1 MINYLSKEDLPEFL
15 QGLVDIMGIEAFINL
30 IKEYGGSS
38 LYIPNENSV
47 LKPIRNRL
55 IKKHFNGNN
64 YKELAKEFKISEMQV
79 RNKIIYTR
87 KKWYCCSFLRKLR
100 PYHFSIN
107 INLIKIQYKIL
118 IYSYFKRFH
127 LMELPIP
134 LSTY

>member
-15 QGLVDIMGIEAFINL
+15 QGLVNIMGIEAFITL

-38 LYIPNENSV
+38 IYIPNENSI

-79 RNKIIYTR
+79 RNIV
-87 KKWYCCSFLRKLR
+87 
-100 PYHFSIN
+100 HN
-107 INLIKIQYKIL
+107 D
-118 IYSYFKRFH
+118 
-127 LMELPIP
+127 
-134 LSTY
+134 

>member
-1 MINYLSKEDLPEFL
+1 MLNIIQEGGILIDYLSKEDLPEFL

-79 RNKIIYTR
+79 RNIINNLYQ
-87 KKWYCCSFLRKLR
+87 KKMVLLQLPSEASAIPFLHK
-100 PYHFSIN
+100 YKFNKDTIQDIN
-107 INLIKIQYKIL
+107 IFIV
-118 IYSYFKRFH
+118 
-127 LMELPIP
+127 
-134 LSTY
+134 

>member
-15 QGLVDIMGIEAFINL
+15 KQLVDVIGIEAFINL

-55 IKKHFNGNN
+55 IKKHFNGHN

-79 RNKIIYTR
+79 RNIV
-87 KKWYCCSFLRKLR
+87 
-100 PYHFSIN
+100 N
-107 INLIKIQYKIL
+107 NLY
-118 IYSYFKRFH
+118 
-127 LMELPIP
+127 
-134 LSTY
+134 

>member
-15 QGLVDIMGIEAFINL
+15 QDLVEIMGIEAFINL

-64 YKELAKEFKISEMQV
+64 YKELAK
-79 RNKIIYTR
+79 
-87 KKWYCCSFLRKLR
+87 
-100 PYHFSIN
+100 
-107 INLIKIQYKIL
+107 
-118 IYSYFKRFH
+118 
-127 LMELPIP
+127 
-134 LSTY
+134 